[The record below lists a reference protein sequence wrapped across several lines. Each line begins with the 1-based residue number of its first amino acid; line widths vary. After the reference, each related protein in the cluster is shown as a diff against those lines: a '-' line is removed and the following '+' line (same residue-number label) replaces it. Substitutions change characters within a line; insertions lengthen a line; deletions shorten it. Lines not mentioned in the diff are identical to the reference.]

1 MHAYDHDPAAESFGM
16 EAAEALGLDPAT
28 VFKTLLAEVDGSPV
42 VAIVPVT
49 GQLNLKALAVA
60 RGGKRARMMEVAAA
74 ERLTGYVA
82 GGISPLGQRKALPT
96 VIDVSAGAL
105 PTIYVSGGQRGLDI
119 GVAPQDLLQLTDA
132 AYAPI
137 ATPMAT
143 TTKNASTRTQT
154 TAAAQLLVMWFI
166 HLRVG
171 LHFVADSTR
180 APHRRQCEPATS
192 VFSLPLTRRTPHSN
206 PMTAAGGERFTPGLS
221 ARPGSVWDGVVIGV
235 TAVRYGVAFSHE
247 RVAMWD
253 EVA

>member
-1 MHAYDHDPAAESFGM
+1 MARSKPSGTPALVILQRAGIAHTVHTYAHDPAAESFGM

-28 VFKTLLAEVDGSPV
+28 VFKTLLAEVDGSAT

-49 GQLNLKALAVA
+49 GQLDLKALAAA

-137 ATPMAT
+137 A
-143 TTKNASTRTQT
+143 
-154 TAAAQLLVMWFI
+154 
-166 HLRVG
+166 
-171 LHFVADSTR
+171 AD
-180 APHRRQCEPATS
+180 
-192 VFSLPLTRRTPHSN
+192 
-206 PMTAAGGERFTPGLS
+206 
-221 ARPGSVWDGVVIGV
+221 
-235 TAVRYGVAFSHE
+235 
-247 RVAMWD
+247 
-253 EVA
+253 